1 MTHLRNIMDPR
12 SNIAENIK
20 HGTTTIGVVCS
31 DGVAMGV
38 DVRAT
43 YGTYISSS
51 EAIKIHK
58 IDDNLAMTIAGGV
71 GDAEYLV
78 KIMKLQSELYKMNE
92 SKPMTPTSATS
103 ILSIILQENKVY
115 PYYVELILGGLNKD
129 RPEIYNI
136 DPVGGNIKESRFTAT
151 GSGSIAASGYLE
163 GVYSPDMTTQD
174 AAKHIAKALK
184 IAMKRDSA
192 TGDGIRIV
200 TITKKGYKEHS
211 KDEIDKMLK

>member
-1 MTHLRNIMDPR
+1 MDYKTF
-12 SNIAENIK
+12 SDNVK

-31 DGVAMGV
+31 DGVVMGV
-38 DVRAT
+38 DSRAT
-43 YGTYISSS
+43 YGNYISSS

-78 KIMKLQSELYKMNE
+78 KIMRMQSELYRMNE
-92 SKPMTPTSATS
+92 YKSMTPTSATS
-103 ILSIILQENKVY
+103 LLSIVLQENKMF
-115 PYYVELILGGLNKD
+115 PYYVELILGGMNKD
-129 RPEIYNI
+129 KPEIYNI
-136 DPVGGNIKESRFTAT
+136 DPVGGNTKESRFTST

-163 GVYSPDMTTQD
+163 SIYSPEITTGE
-174 AAKHIAKALK
+174 AAKHVAKALK

-192 TGDGIRIV
+192 TGDGIKVV

-211 KDEIDKMLK
+211 KDEVEKLLK